1 MKNKIS
7 VTERAEVLYRNI
19 KVATWAE
26 PRVLM
31 VIRMGGVESWLRGM
45 CGRAGPTGAETVA

>member
-45 CGRAGPTGAETVA
+45 CGRAGPTVAETVA